1 MPIHL
6 YQFHIILFFE
16 KSTMF
21 LNPFKYSI
29 VLLYMS
35 QLIQEEQKIDANII
49 SEIKKWDEL
58 EIHSDILRGIYAYGF
73 ERPSPIQSKAIVPIL
88 QKRDIIAQAQ
98 SGTGKTA
105 AFTIGALG
113 RIDPLLNATQV
124 LVLAPTRELTKQIAG
139 VFTILSSMMKDI
151 RIKTLVGGTSTEE
164 DVRSLRRNTIS
175 QPDLMRIS
183 SYLFEF
189 ASTNRYFSKLYADL
203 YTELVNK
210 YECMKETIDNSFRSF
225 LELFANIEYVDPDVN
240 YDEFCR
246 INKINEKRKSLSTFF
261 MNLSANNLLSRDKM
275 VELTYIMIQRV
286 IEYIPMADKKAHVDE
301 YTENIAILFNKDIYA
316 NISDKLIDGKTIIET
331 IQMLA
336 TSKAKTYPGLS
347 SKCIFKYMD
356 LIDM

>member
-1 MPIHL
+1 
-6 YQFHIILFFE
+6 
-16 KSTMF
+16 MF

-164 DVRSLRRNTIS
+164 DVRSLRRNTHHVVVGCTGRVY
-175 QPDLMRIS
+175 DMLRRN
-183 SYLFEF
+183 
-189 ASTNRYFSKLYADL
+189 A
-203 YTELVNK
+203 LVA
-210 YECMKETIDNSFRSF
+210 THI
-225 LELFANIEYVDPDVN
+225 
-240 YDEFCR
+240 
-246 INKINEKRKSLSTFF
+246 KI
-261 MNLSANNLLSRDKM
+261 
-275 VELTYIMIQRV
+275 II
-286 IEYIPMADKKAHVDE
+286 VDE
-301 YTENIAILFNKDIYA
+301 ADEMVTTGFKDQLYDIFQYLSNDVQVALF
-316 NISDKLIDGKTIIET
+316 S
-331 IQMLA
+331 A
-336 TSKAKTYPGLS
+336 TMSTDTTQS
-347 SKCIFKYMD
+347 
-356 LIDM
+356 